1 MNIEDCITK
10 AYDKF
15 DRAGTS
21 TKVAAGVVL
30 VGAAVAGAVVL
41 YRMLF
46 K

>member
-1 MNIEDCITK
+1 MNVEDYIVK

-15 DRAGTS
+15 DSASTS

-41 YRMLF
+41 YRLLF

>member
-1 MNIEDCITK
+1 MNVEDCMVK

-15 DRAGTS
+15 DSSSTS

-30 VGAAVAGAVVL
+30 AGAVVAGVVVL
-41 YRMLF
+41 YRLLF